1 MRQTLQEDRDICR
14 MVLFKNCA
22 GLDKLHHQ
30 IIDRPN
36 DLSAPPVVGLMM
48 PVLHMSNRRI

>member
-48 PVLHMSNRRI
+48 PVLHMSN